1 MQSTEPQ
8 HEQRK
13 PADQQRFGQQF
24 SGTKVAA
31 EKLSS
36 KKLVTLVS
44 KLHFHYFHIESRLE
58 DTSE

>member
-36 KKLVTLVS
+36 KKTGDVGQ
-44 KLHFHYFHIESRLE
+44 
-58 DTSE
+58 